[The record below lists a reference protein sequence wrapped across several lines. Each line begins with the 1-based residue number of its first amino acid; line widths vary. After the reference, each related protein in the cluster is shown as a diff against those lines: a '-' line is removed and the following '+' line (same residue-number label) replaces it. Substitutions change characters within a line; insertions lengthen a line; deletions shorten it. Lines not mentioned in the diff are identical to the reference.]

1 MRRGTHCAPAALRS
15 DNHGESVH
23 AAGVSCGTPATPQ
36 APRHRRS
43 HRGLK
48 HPQTSIRAIA
58 ALGLDGTGAARH
70 VPCAVCRVPCAVWR
84 LAFGVWRLAR
94 GCLAERSNGPSGC
107 SAVLAPT
114 TPSGRA
120 EKRSAGR
127 IRAARCLS
135 RRRVCAAPARREHRR
150 LPRCAAAGS
159 RTAGS
164 PFLCLLSFGEA
175 KESEAPAGASPGSH
189 TQQGARRR
197 THQSPRCW
205 ATKSASLSPRPERL
219 TRMVCSGAMVLATF
233 MA

>member
-36 APRHRRS
+36 APRRRRS

-48 HPQTSIRAIA
+48 RPQTSIRAIA
-58 ALGLDGTGAARH
+58 SLGLDGTGAARR
-70 VPCAVCRVPCAVWR
+70 VVCGMWR
-84 LAFGVWRLAR
+84 LPFAARMLGRAQQWPEWMFG
-94 GCLAERSNGPSGC
+94 CPGPH
-107 SAVLAPT
+107 

-175 KESEAPAGASPGSH
+175 KESESPAGAKPGLRP
-189 TQQGARRR
+189 Q
-197 THQSPRCW
+197 
-205 ATKSASLSPRPERL
+205 PRPKRQEPRPQPQEPPSKSQTTTNRDSSPISL
-219 TRMVCSGAMVLATF
+219 
-233 MA
+233 

>member
-36 APRHRRS
+36 APRRRRS

-48 HPQTSIRAIA
+48 HPRTSIRAIA
-58 ALGLDGTGAARH
+58 ALGLDGTGAARR
-70 VPCAVCRVPCAVWR
+70 VCVRVACGMWRMPFAVCRLPFAVCR
-84 LAFGVWRLAR
+84 LPR
-94 GCLAERSNGPSGC
+94 GCWAERSNGPYGC

-114 TPSGRA
+114 APSGRA
-120 EKRSAGR
+120 KKRSAGR

-164 PFLCLLSFGEA
+164 PFLCSLSFGEA
-175 KESEAPAGASPGSH
+175 KESEAPAGARPGSRP
-189 TQQGARRR
+189 QQNR
-197 THQSPRCW
+197 THT
-205 ATKSASLSPRPERL
+205 TKNPP
-219 TRMVCSGAMVLATF
+219 
-233 MA
+233 